1 MFVVLANAT
10 FASYFQGGGHWTW
23 LLQYPLGLKQLGHRV
38 FWLEVMRSTDNAEAD
53 SQAVRNFFQRM
64 AKFDLEPDAA
74 VLVTP
79 NTPMRNVDQ
88 AKFHGRSA
96 IELARIARDA
106 DLLWNFW
113 YALEDPFLQQ
123 FSAPRFY

>member
-1 MFVVLANAT
+1 
-10 FASYFQGGGHWTW
+10 
-23 LLQYPLGLKQLGHRV
+23 
-38 FWLEVMRSTDNAEAD
+38 MRSTDNAKAD
-53 SQAVRNFFQRM
+53 SQGMRNFFRRVGE
-64 AKFDLEPDAA
+64 FDLDAA
-74 VLVTP
+74 VVVTP
-79 NTPMRNVDQ
+79 NTPMRNLDQ

>member
-64 AKFDLEPDAA
+64 AEFDLEPDAA
-74 VLVTP
+74 VP
-79 NTPMRNVDQ
+79 CNAEYANAEPGSSEISRAQRNR
-88 AKFHGRSA
+88 ASSHRA
-96 IELARIARDA
+96 
-106 DLLWNFW
+106 
-113 YALEDPFLQQ
+113 
-123 FSAPRFY
+123 